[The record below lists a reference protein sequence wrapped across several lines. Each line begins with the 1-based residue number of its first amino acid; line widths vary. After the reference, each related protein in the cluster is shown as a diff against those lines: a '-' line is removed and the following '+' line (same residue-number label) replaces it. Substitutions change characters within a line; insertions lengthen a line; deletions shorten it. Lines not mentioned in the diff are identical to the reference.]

1 MIASFGI
8 FLLLGFVAAYFVF
21 RLEYQ
26 RKEREGL
33 IHSFHLPARNI
44 HPLIWALL
52 GFVAGAKLFYWW
64 QHRTLYIGTLP
75 DFIFSARGHLIAGL
89 IAGLAAWLIAK
100 RQPAPPATTETTHP
114 YQLMD
119 YLLLYCGL
127 FGFAGAVLF
136 AKLEAIVVPGQTFYN
151 WLFSF
156 NGLNYYGGLI
166 AGALTYLYINKRY
179 GIGAAIAADI
189 GSPGMMLAY
198 AIGRMGC
205 HIAGDGDWGIVNNQP
220 LPSTL
225 RWLPEWLWAY
235 RYPHNS
241 IHQGIYIPGCNGNNC
256 TVLPIPVYPTPLYE
270 FFICLCLFFLLWIL
284 RRRIKKPG
292 VLFAYFAILN
302 GVERF
307 AIEFI
312 RINPR
317 YTLGHWSVSQAQVIA
332 VGFMLTGLVVLLFF
346 TPKNSSTIL
355 P

>member
-1 MIASFGI
+1 MIAPFGI
-8 FLLLGFVAAYFVF
+8 FLLLGFAAAYFVF

-33 IHSFHLPARNI
+33 IHPFPMRARNT
-44 HPLIWALL
+44 HPLMWALV

-64 QHRTLYIGTLP
+64 QHRTQYIGTLP
-75 DFIFSARGHLIAGL
+75 DFIFSVRGHLIAGL
-89 IAGLAAWLIAK
+89 IAGLVAWLVAK

-127 FGFAGAVLF
+127 FGFAGAILF
-136 AKLEAIVVPGQTFYN
+136 AKLEAMVVPGQTFYN
-151 WLFSF
+151 WIFSF

-166 AGALTYLYINKRY
+166 AGALTYLYINKRH
-179 GIGAAIAADI
+179 GIRVAIAADI

-198 AIGRMGC
+198 AVGRMGC

-220 LPSTL
+220 LPSGF

-241 IHQGIYIPGCNGNNC
+241 IHQGIYIPGCTGNNC
-256 TVLPIPVYPTPLYE
+256 TMLAAPVYPTPLYE
-270 FFICLCLFFLLWIL
+270 FFICLCLFFLLWKL

-302 GVERF
+302 GAERF

-312 RINPR
+312 RVNPR
-317 YTLGHWSVSQAQVIA
+317 YTIGHWSVSQAQVIA
-332 VGFMLTGLVVLLFF
+332 LGFMLTGLIVLLFY
-346 TPKNSSTIL
+346 PSKNSSTIL